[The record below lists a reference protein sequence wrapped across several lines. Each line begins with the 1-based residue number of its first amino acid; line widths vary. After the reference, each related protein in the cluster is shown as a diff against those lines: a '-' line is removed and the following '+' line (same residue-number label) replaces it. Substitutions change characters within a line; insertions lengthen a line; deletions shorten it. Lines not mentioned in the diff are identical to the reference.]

1 MSKVSECFLCG
12 RLLADS
18 EKRLV
23 DVEPDARTSFRAEAC
38 KECWMKVG
46 LAKRLSIT
54 RNDRYV
60 TVMIARSQLDLFHSK
75 FGRGRFRPIEDG
87 YKR

>member
-1 MSKVSECFLCG
+1 MTKVSECFLCG

-23 DVEPDARTSFRAEAC
+23 DVEPDSRTSFRAEAC
-38 KECWMKVG
+38 KECWLKVG
-46 LAKRLSIT
+46 LAKRLSVVKKNRT
-54 RNDRYV
+54 C

-75 FGRGRFRPIEDG
+75 FGHG
-87 YKR
+87 